1 MSSLKAQLDKVVK
14 DPSNNLLKP
23 KKDGTKVVAKR
34 RDVRRAFRKQM
45 RILR

>member
-1 MSSLKAQLDKVVK
+1 LKAQLDKVVK

-23 KKDGTKVVAKR
+23 KKDPRKVVAKK
-34 RDVRRAFRKQM
+34 RDVKRAFRRQM